1 MRVRG
6 GWWGILCAFG
16 VLALASDAGA
26 TAPAFPGVTATTL
39 TNGDKDLPIP
49 DAGSLVTVLES
60 TLPGVVIDVDLTLDI
75 THPTSNQ
82 LDMYLVAPSGRT
94 VTLSTGNGGTN
105 DDVFHGTTFDDQ
117 AAGTPS
123 APNVRNFTYV
133 NAVPTGPIQPEG
145 AMAAL
150 VGEPAA
156 GPWALVVVDH
166 ASGSTGVLHS
176 WSLVVSTLSSLPAT
190 APVATFDGTGG
201 SIPDNNPTGLASTID
216 VSGLSAR
223 LLDVDVTV
231 SITHPNTGHLDLF
244 LTSPAGTRID
254 LATDIGNGLP
264 NLYQGT
270 LFDDSA
276 QAPISDTMLPP
287 SAPSGTTAANAMPLG
302 GSMVSLIGAGA
313 ESSNKVP
320 W

>member
-1 MRVRG
+1 
-6 GWWGILCAFG
+6 
-16 VLALASDAGA
+16 
-26 TAPAFPGVTATTL
+26 
-39 TNGDKDLPIP
+39 

-190 APVATFDGTGG
+190 VPVATFD
-201 SIPDNNPTGLASTID
+201 
-216 VSGLSAR
+216 
-223 LLDVDVTV
+223 
-231 SITHPNTGHLDLF
+231 
-244 LTSPAGTRID
+244 
-254 LATDIGNGLP
+254 
-264 NLYQGT
+264 
-270 LFDDSA
+270 
-276 QAPISDTMLPP
+276 
-287 SAPSGTTAANAMPLG
+287 
-302 GSMVSLIGAGA
+302 
-313 ESSNKVP
+313 
-320 W
+320 